1 MLKVKLTFRTLDLE
15 KTLASKKE
23 EYKVETQ
30 NALVASTKSYNNLID
45 DLKAEN
51 KVATNSE
58 IKELFLDKAT
68 TEKAIAAMVAA
79 NVADTA
85 YQPLV
90 TAHIIKALDAACVF
104 KKPAI
109 VRKKA

>member
-15 KTLASKKE
+15 KTLVEKRE
-23 EYKVETQ
+23 MYKVETQ

-90 TAHIIKALDAACVF
+90 TAHIMKALDSACVF
-104 KKPAI
+104 KKPPI
-109 VRKKA
+109 VRNKD

>member
-15 KTLASKKE
+15 KTIAAKKE
-23 EYKVETQ
+23 QYKVETQ

-58 IKELFLDKAT
+58 IKELFLDKSETRKAV
-68 TEKAIAAMVAA
+68 TEFVAKAVT
-79 NVADTA
+79 DTA

-90 TAHIIKALDAACVF
+90 VEHIIKALDNACVF
-104 KKPAI
+104 KKPPV

>member
-15 KTLASKKE
+15 KTLVEKKE
-23 EYKVETQ
+23 VYKIDTQ

-45 DLKAEN
+45 DLKADN

-58 IKELFLDKAT
+58 IKELFLDKAS
-68 TEKAIAAMVAA
+68 TEKAVAAMVATS
-79 NVADTA
+79 VTDTA

-90 TAHIIKALDAACVF
+90 TAHIMKALDAACVF

-109 VRKKA
+109 VRKKV

>member
-15 KTLASKKE
+15 KTIAAKKE
-23 EYKVETQ
+23 QYKVETQ

-58 IKELFLDKAT
+58 ITELFLDKST
-68 TEKAIAAMVAA
+68 TEKAITAMVAQS
-79 NVADTA
+79 VADVA

-90 TAHIIKALDAACVF
+90 VEHIIKALDSACVF
-104 KKPAI
+104 KKPPI
-109 VRKKA
+109 VRKKG

>member
-15 KTLASKKE
+15 KTLVEKKE
-23 EYKVETQ
+23 MYKVETQ

-68 TEKAIAAMVAA
+68 TEKAISAMVAQS
-79 NVADTA
+79 VADVA

-90 TAHIIKALDAACVF
+90 IAHIMKALDSACVF
-104 KKPAI
+104 KKPPI
-109 VRKKA
+109 VRKKG

>member
-15 KTLASKKE
+15 KTIALKKE
-23 EYKVETQ
+23 QYKVETQ

-58 IKELFLDKAT
+58 ITELFLDKAM
-68 TEKAIAAMVAA
+68 TEKAIASMVSVA
-79 NVADTA
+79 VADVA

-90 TAHIIKALDAACVF
+90 INHIMKALDSACVF
-104 KKPAI
+104 KKPPI
-109 VRKKA
+109 VRKKD